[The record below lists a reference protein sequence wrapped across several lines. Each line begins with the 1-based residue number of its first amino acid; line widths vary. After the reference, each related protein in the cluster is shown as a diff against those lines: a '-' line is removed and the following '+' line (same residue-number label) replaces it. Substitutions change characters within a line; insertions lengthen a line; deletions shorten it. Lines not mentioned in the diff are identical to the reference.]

1 MTIKGFW
8 EQKTCFQR
16 QCARVT
22 SACVVVD
29 RQTKNWLLLSSQL
42 QGPVVSKVEGQQK
55 RNTLDNDSKKR
66 HYLVLYSSSQQSSS
80 KFVQAPCGLNCWVV
94 VCSGFVFFFF
104 LPFALMQE
112 NISTPS
118 IPSVHPLKAVLKT
131 QPVAQ
136 PPMQIQCGRARS
148 HDTRPSSRK
157 SAIPVPLV

>member
-94 VCSGFVFFFF
+94 VCSGFFFF
-104 LPFALMQE
+104 LPSICSNARKHFHSL
-112 NISTPS
+112 NSISSSTESSFKNPAS
-118 IPSVHPLKAVLKT
+118 RPTAHAN
-131 QPVAQ
+131 
-136 PPMQIQCGRARS
+136 PMRAR
-148 HDTRPSSRK
+148 TFT
-157 SAIPVPLV
+157 